1 MLCFFFSSR
10 RRHTRCSRDWS
21 SDVCSSDLY
30 CCLAYFARQQY
41 DRAQPLL
48 EAVFK
53 TNPELDGLGYYVGFL
68 RYRAKDYRGALAA
81 FRAGRASDPE
91 IQQLTRFYSGLALA
105 VLRLPT
111 PAAAQVTQA
120 LRLAPGSA
128 VTGPAERLRDTIVA
142 ARATERRLS
151 LDARLG
157 FFYDDNVRVVPSA
170 NGREP

>member
-1 MLCFFFSSR
+1 
-10 RRHTRCSRDWS
+10 
-21 SDVCSSDLY
+21 
-30 CCLAYFARQQY
+30 
-41 DRAQPLL
+41 
-48 EAVFK
+48 
-53 TNPELDGLGYYVGFL
+53 LGD
-68 RYRAKDYRGALAA
+68 RAKDYRGALAA

-105 VLRLPT
+105 VLGLPT
-111 PAAAQVTQA
+111 QAAGEVEQA

-157 FFYDDNVRVVPSA
+157 FTYDDNVRVVPRA
-170 NGREP
+170 NGREPLLAGLRRPRHAPTGALSAVPPDPVR